1 MTGPSQLA
9 AQPLGDPSHVHAP
22 SSAPGLTRPVVEAV
36 QQRARESLVHRELV
50 QELHVQHV
58 DQAYGS
64 MEHVDDVGERG
75 STRPAWFTRMSEV
88 IQRRVVAPV
97 MEQVQTA
104 GRGRTLQSPGASPQS
119 VWHSQPSQPTTPT
132 APLMPQEV
140 RQAMSSWTARPS
152 LLTPRPRRQAEESSN
167 GSISQEVVM
176 EEVRK
181 QVKAA
186 LDERESEMKR
196 LHDENQELRQ
206 VITALSQRELQGDDG
221 SGGRPTL
228 MDGSLGPRGAE
239 PRGNPGLEHR
249 DAAAAGR
256 IPPGL
261 SAQSP
266 VPGGEPPGRGASG
279 APPGLA
285 EFVTHQGEGDGRV
298 VRLLPPAG
306 LSAQSPVP
314 GGNPNEHDDQEGGH
328 RSQSGPTG
336 ISGGGEGILH
346 DGGDEPSAGAAQ
358 GEDNAMVDHLHL
370 LVQGMRQ
377 LQQMQM
383 NRRDPTEAEAVKGS
397 VELQK
402 MPEPGDAAVELND
415 WMYVTEQMLGAL
427 TDNASAWFSQC
438 LQCAREAYSRY
449 QEASALERLSI
460 SPILSDSLKDPKW
473 FRLERRVLSLL
484 LAAMPKAVKEDT
496 ITHRVENVSG
506 VLYRLH
512 VLYQPGG
519 TLERTAI
526 LKHLEGVPGPED
538 PGEVVAQLRRW
549 RRHLVRAEEM
559 AITLPDASLQL
570 RGLET
575 ITAKVLEKFPDVK
588 FRLALAKNDLR
599 LASTPTAET
608 VLKFYQHILAE
619 L

>member
-1 MTGPSQLA
+1 MSAQPRSSETRQTGRSSILEGEAAGPAYGAAEEGGNRQSAIPNGVPLRLQNPGVMPGTSEDRARQSAVRARNYGTTVPADADADARDASGLGEQATTMEHPQQPQQSSPPAAATQRQQQAEVTGPSQLA

-181 QVKAA
+181 QAKAA

-196 LHDENQELRQ
+196 LHEENQELRQ

-285 EFVTHQGEGDGRV
+285 EFVT
-298 VRLLPPAG
+298 
-306 LSAQSPVP
+306 
-314 GGNPNEHDDQEGGH
+314 
-328 RSQSGPTG
+328 
-336 ISGGGEGILH
+336 
-346 DGGDEPSAGAAQ
+346 
-358 GEDNAMVDHLHL
+358 
-370 LVQGMRQ
+370 
-377 LQQMQM
+377 
-383 NRRDPTEAEAVKGS
+383 RR
-397 VELQK
+397 
-402 MPEPGDAAVELND
+402 
-415 WMYVTEQMLGAL
+415 
-427 TDNASAWFSQC
+427 
-438 LQCAREAYSRY
+438 
-449 QEASALERLSI
+449 
-460 SPILSDSLKDPKW
+460 
-473 FRLERRVLSLL
+473 
-484 LAAMPKAVKEDT
+484 
-496 ITHRVENVSG
+496 
-506 VLYRLH
+506 
-512 VLYQPGG
+512 
-519 TLERTAI
+519 
-526 LKHLEGVPGPED
+526 
-538 PGEVVAQLRRW
+538 
-549 RRHLVRAEEM
+549 
-559 AITLPDASLQL
+559 
-570 RGLET
+570 
-575 ITAKVLEKFPDVK
+575 
-588 FRLALAKNDLR
+588 
-599 LASTPTAET
+599 
-608 VLKFYQHILAE
+608 
-619 L
+619 